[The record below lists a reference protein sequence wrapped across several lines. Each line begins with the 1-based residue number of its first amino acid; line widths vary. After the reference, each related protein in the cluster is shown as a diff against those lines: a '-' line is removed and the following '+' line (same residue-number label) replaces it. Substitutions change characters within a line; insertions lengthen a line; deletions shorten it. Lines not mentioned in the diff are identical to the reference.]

1 MVFNVILMITV
12 LFFFLLLI
20 KGIFKKTFKKEFC
33 VICVAVSL
41 TWITLLILS
50 WLEIFNDKTIIAL
63 LMGMSILGIFYLVE
77 NKVKEGFK
85 LFRLS
90 FLLSLILI
98 GYLFLG
104 YSIVKGFV
112 FVLIIWIL
120 FLFIYVYRNNK
131 NVNRFFNKLLE
142 CCKRW

>member
-20 KGIFKKTFKKEFC
+20 KGIFKKWFKKEFC
-33 VICVAVSL
+33 VICAAVSL

-77 NKVKEGFK
+77 NKVKERLT
-85 LFRLS
+85 LFRLP

-98 GYLFLG
+98 G
-104 YSIVKGFV
+104 
-112 FVLIIWIL
+112 
-120 FLFIYVYRNNK
+120 
-131 NVNRFFNKLLE
+131 
-142 CCKRW
+142 